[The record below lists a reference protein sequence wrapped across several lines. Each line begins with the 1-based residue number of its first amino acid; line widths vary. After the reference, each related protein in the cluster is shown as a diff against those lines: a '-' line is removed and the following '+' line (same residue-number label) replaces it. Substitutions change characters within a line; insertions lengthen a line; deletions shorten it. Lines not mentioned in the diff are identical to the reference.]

1 MVVVAWWQSQQWLC
15 QTMVVVANMGQQDLS
30 RGCHTSLAAIVRP
43 LDGLCGAAIW
53 SWQPHYGTALRRP
66 PPSLVRWPPDWL
78 LPSWARQPLVAT
90 MLAYI
95 FF

>member
-15 QTMVVVANMGQQDLS
+15 QTTVMVVNMGQQDGS
-30 RGCHTSLAAIVRP
+30 RGCHTSLAAIVRLLEVYAVLP
-43 LDGLCGAAIW
+43 YGPG
-53 SWQPHYGTALRRP
+53 SHYETALRRP
-66 PPSLVRWPPDWL
+66 PPSLGRWPPDWL
-78 LPSWARQPLVAT
+78 LPSWARRPLVAT